1 VRALNIP
8 SHPEYQNKNKKSK
21 EKKKQTGKDLIDQT
35 MAFFSGT
42 YFTLPA
48 VALNRPESASDGTG
62 IITST
67 LFAVER
73 RLN

>member
-1 VRALNIP
+1 MV
-8 SHPEYQNKNKKSK
+8 EKKNKR
-21 EKKKQTGKDLIDQT
+21 TGKALIDQT
-35 MAFFSGT
+35 IAFFSGT
-42 YFTLPA
+42 YFTEPA

-67 LFAVER
+67 LLAVER